1 MKELVEHL
9 VMRLVENPDRA
20 SVTEVRRG
28 EDTVTYEVRVAEED
42 FGKVVGK
49 GGSVANAIRT
59 IVRAA
64 ASKQGQRAFVDII

>member
-1 MKELVEHL
+1 MKGLVEHL